1 MYNNKKT
8 FEHELILLLQD
19 PNICQM
25 ENFPQHK
32 SSNTLKHSVSVAKL
46 SFTLAEKFG
55 WEISEKELV
64 KGALLH
70 DYYLYNA
77 RTEDISGYAH
87 GISHPETAL
96 KNAMKDFHLT
106 GKEKNIIRGHMWPL
120 TLFTPPRSKEAV
132 LVCIA
137 DKYVAAKEMSL
148 KQNRRQYSYRRN
160 GKRGSGHVPSR

>member
-1 MYNNKKT
+1 MYNSRKKFDT
-8 FEHELILLLQD
+8 KLTLLLQD

-25 ENFPQHK
+25 RHFPQHK
-32 SSNTLKHSVSVAKL
+32 SSNTLKHSISVAKL
-46 SFTLAEKFG
+46 SFSLAEKFG
-55 WEISEKELV
+55 WDISEAELV

-77 RTEDISGYAH
+77 RTEDISGYSH

-96 KNAMKDFHLT
+96 RNAMKDFELT

-120 TLFTPPRSKEAV
+120 TLFSPPRSKEAI

-137 DKYVAAKEMSL
+137 DKYVAAKEMSF
-148 KQNRRQYSYRRN
+148 KKNKKTYFYRRN
-160 GKRGSGHVPSR
+160 GRKGRSQARG

>member
-1 MYNNKKT
+1 MYNSRKKFDT
-8 FEHELILLLQD
+8 KLTLLLQD

-25 ENFPQHK
+25 KNFPQHK
-32 SSNTLKHSVSVAKL
+32 SSNTLQHSISVAKL
-46 SFTLAEKFG
+46 SFRLAEKFG
-55 WEISEKELV
+55 WEISEEELV

-77 RTEDISGYAH
+77 RTEEIPGYVH

-96 KNAMKDFHLT
+96 QNAMKDFHLT

-137 DKYVAAKEMSL
+137 DKYVAAKEMSIRTG
-148 KQNRRQYSYRRN
+148 KKDFSRRRK
-160 GKRGSGHVPSR
+160 GKKGNVSATG

>member
-1 MYNNKKT
+1 MNNNRKK
-8 FEHELILLLQD
+8 FENELHLLLQD

-25 ENFPQHK
+25 KKFPQHQ
-32 SSNTLKHSVSVAKL
+32 SSNTLKHSVSVAIL

-55 WEISEKELV
+55 WDISEKELV

-77 RTEDISGYAH
+77 RTEDIPGYTH

-120 TLFTPPRSKEAV
+120 TLFTPPRSKEAI

-148 KQNRRQYSYRRN
+148 KTGSKHYFHRRN
-160 GKRGSGHVPSR
+160 GKRKTVRAKG